1 MKKTF
6 AFLFAAFC
14 AVFLFIGCQSFE
26 TDVQGPD
33 PSGPSNELREVIIT
47 ASIADDKQSTRT
59 SYDEVE
65 TKNYWTPGDK
75 IKIFSAGYAAEFTS
89 INTVPEPVVNFQGMI
104 SFITGSSND
113 TDDTRDYVWGLYPY
127 SEGAVYE
134 EPDGFSRTAR
144 ITTTFPAIQVGAD
157 GTFGDNLSVMIG
169 RSESLSIPFRGAY
182 SGAFFKVSRNDIES
196 ITLRG
201 LNNEVLAG
209 TATLGLND
217 NLTPVVHSVANPK
230 TSVTVTAPRGTF
242 EPGVNYYLIT
252 LPDVALP
259 NGYSVTLRRSDGYEG
274 TYELRANRPLNR
286 IKFRNL
292 SEPVDVRIENPDN
305 IADGIS
311 TGWVKVDKP
320 QDNELWYTT
329 TDGNPLAYNTEYSS
343 LTGNEVNSAESLLPI
358 SNNGVGII
366 RFRDQITEIDQSAF
380 EGATTLKS
388 LIMPSSI
395 QSVRDLA
402 FSGCSSLDNV
412 SFSPNLKYIGN
423 EAFSSCAFKELDLPE
438 GLTDVGYNVFAF
450 CQELVKV
457 TLPESLSSP
466 RLMMFGNCPMLREF
480 HGAFASADNRC
491 LIGPDN
497 VLYAFAPSML
507 GSDDTYTIPEG
518 VTLIANSAFRNA
530 KIGGVILP
538 DGLESIRDYGFY
550 HCDNLKKV
558 TIPSSVT
565 EVSVGALSNCPSLES
580 IEIKSESVPS
590 GAFLMFENTGDCPIF
605 VPANLLNDYKTTQH
619 WSNYADR
626 YFAAQGRNE
635 IWLTLAD
642 GYEISELDLSP
653 LDKNGFQ
660 AQAVYDGNRGVYVVS
675 LGYDLT
681 EIPSNAFYGAT
692 AIKSISIPEGVET
705 IGDRAFMYC
714 EHLSSVELPEGLTSL
729 GSRAFEICPMLTSI
743 NIPSSLT
750 SVGEN
755 PFLSCPNLRSFSGHN
770 DLISQD
776 GRCLIYNGYLVSF
789 ATGGLDGQSYTI
801 PAMVTRIGSFSMQ
814 EATFQMVEIPD
825 GVLEIGWAAFADCD
839 QLSRVVISKSVVNIQ
854 GRAFAG
860 CDQLS
865 EIIMKRANPPYLAD
879 NAFEDT
885 YENFSILVPSA
896 SVSAYESAW
905 PYYASVI
912 QAQ

>member
-26 TDVQGPD
+26 TDVQGPE

-127 SEGAVYE
+127 SEGAAYE

-311 TGWVKVDKP
+311 TGWVQSNGP
-320 QDNELWYTT
+320 ASYEIWYKTSDDSDLST
-329 TDGNPLAYNTEYSS
+329 AYHIDRD
-343 LTGNEVNSAESLLPI
+343 TGNEVDIDNSVAPSEA
-358 SNNGVGII
+358 NGHVGVI
-366 RFRDQITEIDQSAF
+366 RFTAPLTVIDQLAF
-380 EGATTLKS
+380 RNQDKLTSITL
-388 LIMPSSI
+388 PN
-395 QSVRDLA
+395 SVQTIRHRA
-402 FSGCSSLDNV
+402 FSGC
-412 SFSPNLKYIGN
+412 
-423 EAFSSCAFKELDLPE
+423 E
-438 GLTDVGYNVFAF
+438 
-450 CQELVKV
+450 
-457 TLPESLSSP
+457 
-466 RLMMFGNCPMLREF
+466 
-480 HGAFASADNRC
+480 
-491 LIGPDN
+491 
-497 VLYAFAPSML
+497 
-507 GSDDTYTIPEG
+507 
-518 VTLIANSAFRNA
+518 
-530 KIGGVILP
+530 
-538 DGLESIRDYGFY
+538 
-550 HCDNLKKV
+550 
-558 TIPSSVT
+558 
-565 EVSVGALSNCPSLES
+565 
-580 IEIKSESVPS
+580 
-590 GAFLMFENTGDCPIF
+590 
-605 VPANLLNDYKTTQH
+605 
-619 WSNYADR
+619 
-626 YFAAQGRNE
+626 
-635 IWLTLAD
+635 
-642 GYEISELDLSP
+642 
-653 LDKNGFQ
+653 
-660 AQAVYDGNRGVYVVS
+660 
-675 LGYDLT
+675 
-681 EIPSNAFYGAT
+681 
-692 AIKSISIPEGVET
+692 
-705 IGDRAFMYC
+705 
-714 EHLSSVELPEGLTSL
+714 
-729 GSRAFEICPMLTSI
+729 
-743 NIPSSLT
+743 
-750 SVGEN
+750 
-755 PFLSCPNLRSFSGHN
+755 
-770 DLISQD
+770 
-776 GRCLIYNGYLVSF
+776 
-789 ATGGLDGQSYTI
+789 
-801 PAMVTRIGSFSMQ
+801 
-814 EATFQMVEIPD
+814 
-825 GVLEIGWAAFADCD
+825 
-839 QLSRVVISKSVVNIQ
+839 
-854 GRAFAG
+854 
-860 CDQLS
+860 QLS
-865 EIIMKRANPPYLAD
+865 EANLGTGLKRIHD
-879 NAFEDT
+879 
-885 YENFSILVPSA
+885 
-896 SVSAYESAW
+896 
-905 PYYASVI
+905 
-912 QAQ
+912 